1 MLTVSDV
8 SDFIQFEIWDIPGQ
22 FKLGDI
28 DAVATFSCT
37 GTLIF
42 IIDSQ
47 VVPLFRCNLTHLL
60 CMIYACMCQCS
71 DVVACIYG
79 RIGSLEQFPEVHFFG
94 TMP

>member
-1 MLTVSDV
+1 MPIAQSFCSMLMYVQGSSRQSEVHLCSSCYLFAVVDV

-22 FKLGDI
+22 FKLSDI

-47 VVPLFRCNLTHLL
+47 VVPSYAN
-60 CMIYACMCQCS
+60 MI
-71 DVVACIYG
+71 
-79 RIGSLEQFPEVHFFG
+79 
-94 TMP
+94 

>member
-1 MLTVSDV
+1 V

-47 VVPLFRCNLTHLL
+47 VNRMCSCILTHKTVTGCCWLDSGKCIKPAKSSASRVHKISLL
-60 CMIYACMCQCS
+60 S
-71 DVVACIYG
+71 NPD
-79 RIGSLEQFPEVHFFG
+79 
-94 TMP
+94 

>member
-1 MLTVSDV
+1 VPFRHISNHECCSSFVTTAADV

-47 VVPLFRCNLTHLL
+47 VDSSFNCIQTCLDASLCHTQSLLFDEL
-60 CMIYACMCQCS
+60 
-71 DVVACIYG
+71 
-79 RIGSLEQFPEVHFFG
+79 
-94 TMP
+94 

>member
-1 MLTVSDV
+1 MDLLCGSCYLLTVSDV

-22 FKLGDI
+22 FKLSDI

-47 VVPLFRCNLTHLL
+47 VLLLFSWLKHILK
-60 CMIYACMCQCS
+60 
-71 DVVACIYG
+71 D
-79 RIGSLEQFPEVHFFG
+79 
-94 TMP
+94 

>member
-1 MLTVSDV
+1 MRVLCFCVKYFVTVNVSGV

-22 FKLGDI
+22 FKLSDI

-47 VVPLFRCNLTHLL
+47 VTSFFC
-60 CMIYACMCQCS
+60 
-71 DVVACIYG
+71 CIQTY
-79 RIGSLEQFPEVHFFG
+79 FPHSHITFCAILPCYVICFL
-94 TMP
+94 

>member
-1 MLTVSDV
+1 MHLLCSSCHLLTVSDV

-22 FKLGDI
+22 FKLSDI

-47 VVPLFRCNLTHLL
+47 VVSLFNWLE
-60 CMIYACMCQCS
+60 
-71 DVVACIYG
+71 
-79 RIGSLEQFPEVHFFG
+79 RI
-94 TMP
+94 

>member
-1 MLTVSDV
+1 MFLVTVADV

-47 VVPLFRCNLTHLL
+47 VALLFN
-60 CMIYACMCQCS
+60 
-71 DVVACIYG
+71 CIQTYFDM
-79 RIGSLEQFPEVHFFG
+79 SLIVS
-94 TMP
+94 

>member
-1 MLTVSDV
+1 MQQLRLVVTVADV

-47 VVPLFRCNLTHLL
+47 VVSLFNYILTHLMHICVL
-60 CMIYACMCQCS
+60 FKACCLMMSYIYTYI
-71 DVVACIYG
+71 D
-79 RIGSLEQFPEVHFFG
+79 RH
-94 TMP
+94 

>member
-1 MLTVSDV
+1 MSKMLHINFCQNRSSIVEVMTKKCWFFYVSLCSGHCLATVSDV

-47 VVPLFRCNLTHLL
+47 VVSY
-60 CMIYACMCQCS
+60 I
-71 DVVACIYG
+71 
-79 RIGSLEQFPEVHFFG
+79 
-94 TMP
+94 

>member
-1 MLTVSDV
+1 MHLLCSSCHLLTVSDV

-22 FKLGDI
+22 FKLSDI

-47 VVPLFRCNLTHLL
+47 VVSLF
-60 CMIYACMCQCS
+60 S
-71 DVVACIYG
+71 W
-79 RIGSLEQFPEVHFFG
+79 LENILKD
-94 TMP
+94 

>member
-1 MLTVSDV
+1 MQLCSSCCLLTVSDV

-47 VVPLFRCNLTHLL
+47 VVALFRCNLTHL
-60 CMIYACMCQCS
+60 CVIYMYVDHYVS
-71 DVVACIYG
+71 V
-79 RIGSLEQFPEVHFFG
+79 F
-94 TMP
+94 

>member
-1 MLTVSDV
+1 MFMQNSCHLLAVLDV

-22 FKLGDI
+22 FKLSDI

-47 VVPLFRCNLTHLL
+47 VVSFV
-60 CMIYACMCQCS
+60 S
-71 DVVACIYG
+71 
-79 RIGSLEQFPEVHFFG
+79 
-94 TMP
+94 

>member
-1 MLTVSDV
+1 MYLVNIIWHHKLGREMCLCNSCHLFAVLDV

-22 FKLGDI
+22 FKLSDI

-47 VVPLFRCNLTHLL
+47 VV
-60 CMIYACMCQCS
+60 S
-71 DVVACIYG
+71 
-79 RIGSLEQFPEVHFFG
+79 FFS
-94 TMP
+94 